1 MQWFVAAEGQRLP
14 VGDCRTI
21 ARCAVGL
28 DHNRTASLAGLKNG
42 SSGICGNDNRL
53 KANANSIHLVV
64 TKQ

>member
-1 MQWFVAAEGQRLP
+1 MSVQVLIAIIFSADFEEFHQGDTEKKAA
-14 VGDCRTI
+14 
-21 ARCAVGL
+21 
-28 DHNRTASLAGLKNG
+28 KKG

>member
-1 MQWFVAAEGQRLP
+1 
-14 VGDCRTI
+14 VGH
-21 ARCAVGL
+21 L
-28 DHNRTASLAGLKNG
+28 FFG